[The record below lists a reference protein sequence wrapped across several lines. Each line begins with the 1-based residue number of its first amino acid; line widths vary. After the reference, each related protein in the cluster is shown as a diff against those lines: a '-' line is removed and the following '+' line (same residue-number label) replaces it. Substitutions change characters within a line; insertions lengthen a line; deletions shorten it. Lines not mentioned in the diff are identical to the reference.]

1 MHTRDG
7 ARIACACLRH
17 GDSKD
22 RKVVLKAL
30 KGFVARAAQDVYGA
44 LVLCAALEF
53 IDDTVLLA
61 KSVLAELQ
69 PELASL
75 ALQPQGCLPLLQ
87 LLAPRSSSHF
97 TPEQLAIIGEPD
109 GAPPTSAVRPPPRA
123 PPRWALQPRWAAPIA
138 ATLPRAR
145 AEPQASAQ
153 QPARATHLGPRGTP
167 GSG

>member
-1 MHTRDG
+1 M
-7 ARIACACLRH
+7 
-17 GDSKD
+17 
-22 RKVVLKAL
+22 VLKAL

-44 LVLCAALEF
+44 LVLCAALAF

-69 PELASL
+69 PELSSL

-109 GAPPTSAVRPPPRA
+109 GTASVSAVRPRHPSSGRPPWPGLPSRYDFLMPRPRLPQYERA
-123 PPRWALQPRWAAPIA
+123 V
-138 ATLPRAR
+138 
-145 AEPQASAQ
+145 
-153 QPARATHLGPRGTP
+153 GP
-167 GSG
+167 

>member
-1 MHTRDG
+1 MPRDG

-44 LVLCAALEF
+44 LVLCAALAF

-69 PELASL
+69 PELVSL

-109 GAPPTSAVRPPPRA
+109 GTTSVSAVRPRPTPSTTGGQPPRPGLPLRHPFTCLGRGCPMMRGLA
-123 PPRWALQPRWAAPIA
+123 RRCRLEEITRAA
-138 ATLPRAR
+138 
-145 AEPQASAQ
+145 EC
-153 QPARATHLGPRGTP
+153 
-167 GSG
+167 